1 MVKRVGK
8 YEIGKTLGEGTFGK
22 VKYAVNTETGEK
34 VAIKIL
40 DKEKIQKQ
48 NMGAQIKKEISI
60 MKMVKH
66 PHVVKLY
73 EVLAS
78 RSKIFIVLE
87 LIEGGELFDK
97 IVASG
102 RFNEDQAR
110 FYFRQLIKGVKYCHA
125 QGVCHRDLKPENLL
139 LDATGFLKIS
149 DFGLSAL
156 YTGSADDEGRATL
169 LHTTCG
175 TPNYVAPEVLNDK
188 GYDGRAADVWSAGV
202 ILYVLLAGF
211 LPFDEPHMSA
221 LFRKIQKAEFTY
233 PSWFPADARKL
244 IDRILIADPTRRASV
259 AEIEADKWFIGP
271 DGYKDEEV
279 VAAAATAT
287 GDDVEEAVDDPEEGA
302 GSAAAGGAAAAH
314 TPASPAGGAAAK
326 PVAAAA
332 AASAAPAAATS
343 STSSSRPTGIS
354 VLNAFEVVNMFGG
367 LALNR
372 LLESGEKREKLL
384 AVTPQFI
391 SAMPAST
398 ILMRITGAFASL
410 GGEVTVDDKSF
421 KVKGKFATASRG
433 SISVIVQIFAISDSL
448 HLVELKRGRGDI
460 MEYQSIYTKMREL
473 LADIVTKGSMARMTG
488 YGATVAV
495 GGAGSA

>member
-1 MVKRVGK
+1 M
-8 YEIGKTLGEGTFGK
+8 
-22 VKYAVNTETGEK
+22 
-34 VAIKIL
+34 
-40 DKEKIQKQ
+40 
-48 NMGAQIKKEISI
+48 
-60 MKMVKH
+60 
-66 PHVVKLY
+66 
-73 EVLAS
+73 
-78 RSKIFIVLE
+78 
-87 LIEGGELFDK
+87 
-97 IVASG
+97 
-102 RFNEDQAR
+102 
-110 FYFRQLIKGVKYCHA
+110 
-125 QGVCHRDLKPENLL
+125 
-139 LDATGFLKIS
+139 
-149 DFGLSAL
+149 
-156 YTGSADDEGRATL
+156 
-169 LHTTCG
+169 
-175 TPNYVAPEVLNDK
+175 LNDK

-332 AASAAPAAATS
+332 AASAAPAAASS